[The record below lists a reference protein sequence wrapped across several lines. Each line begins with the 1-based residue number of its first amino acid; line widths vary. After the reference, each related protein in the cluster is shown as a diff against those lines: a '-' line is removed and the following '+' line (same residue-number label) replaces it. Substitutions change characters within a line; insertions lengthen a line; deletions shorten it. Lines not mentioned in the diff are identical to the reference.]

1 MTRKM
6 IIDTDTA
13 SDDAVAILMALQT
26 PDIEV
31 EAITIVSGN
40 MPVAQGTLNALYTV
54 ELCGKDV
61 PVYPG
66 AEKPLIRDVYHAG
79 WFHGPDGMGGMN
91 YHTTRQPATGNAID
105 VLIDTIKAN
114 PGIMLVTL
122 GPLTNVALAVAK
134 APEIVPNVSRCV
146 VMGGAANVVG
156 NVTPA
161 AEYNIWCDPEA
172 ARMVFRCGL
181 PVEMV
186 GWELCRG
193 EANLDDAE
201 MRYCKEVIN
210 TPLAHFAI
218 DCNKSAIEANRNWL
232 GDPGLGLPDPVAMA
246 IAIDPTICTRSSKH
260 YADVECD
267 GTFTRGMTVID
278 QLGSAG
284 RDARNGNKNAEMWFS
299 HVAAGEPHVTICWE
313 IDNQRWKELLY
324 QTLRA
329 PVG

>member
-6 IIDTDTA
+6 LIDTDTA
-13 SDDAVAILMALQT
+13 SDDAVAIMMALQT

-40 MPVAQGTLNALYTV
+40 MPVEQGSINARYTV

-61 PVYPG
+61 PVYHG
-66 AEKPLIRDVYHAG
+66 AEKPLIREVYHAG

-91 YHTTRQPATGNAID
+91 YQTTRQPAEGHAVDAI
-105 VLIDTIKAN
+105 IETIQAN
-114 PGIMLVTL
+114 PGIILVTL

-134 APEIVPNVSRCV
+134 APQIVENVSRCV
-146 VMGGAANVVG
+146 VMGGAANTVG

-172 ARMVFRCGL
+172 ARMVFRSGL
-181 PVEMV
+181 PIEMV

-193 EANLDDAE
+193 EANLTDEE
-201 MRYCKEVIN
+201 MRYCKEEIN

-218 DCNKSAIEANRNWL
+218 DCNISALKANREWL

-246 IAIDPTICTRSSKH
+246 IAIDPTICTRKSKH
-260 YADVECD
+260 YVEVECD
-267 GTFTRGMTVID
+267 GTYTRGMTVVD
-278 QLGSAG
+278 ALGVTPY
-284 RDARNGNKNAEMWFS
+284 DTPNVEMWQPL
-299 HVAAGEPHVTICWE
+299 VKKGEPHITVCWE
-313 IDNQRWKELLY
+313 IDAKRWKALLY
-324 QTLRA
+324 QTMR
-329 PVG
+329 